1 MSKKMD
7 ALERQFQPKGVGQG
21 RGVRCLGKKKKEK
34 KEEQKVEEEE
44 EEEEPEADEGQEV
57 EEEGKKKRKRKEVSL
72 ACLAAQVHR
81 LCARV
86 ACEPQLRQLHSAL
99 LLALEALQLW

>member
-44 EEEEPEADEGQEV
+44 EGEEPEADEGQEV
-57 EEEGKKKRKRKEVSL
+57 EEEGKRWRRRGRSRRCRSH
-72 ACLAAQVHR
+72 AWR
-81 LCARV
+81 LRCTASARGWR
-86 ACEPQLRQLHSAL
+86 ASRNCDNCTAPCSWH
-99 LLALEALQLW
+99 